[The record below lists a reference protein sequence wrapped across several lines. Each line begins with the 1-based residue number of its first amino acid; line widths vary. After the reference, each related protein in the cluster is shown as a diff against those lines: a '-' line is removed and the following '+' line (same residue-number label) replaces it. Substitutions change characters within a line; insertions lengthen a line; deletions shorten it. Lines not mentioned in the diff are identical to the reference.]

1 MVYQGY
7 WMFFESRVRIPLTAF
22 KHELWKLLCS
32 LTSIRVHFD
41 KLLDFKLNDYII
53 YQWRIQNLFFEKKEG
68 AKRWGSRGHKGGI
81 MRCPLNLAMFT
92 CMFITGDL
100 LAWVESS
107 DRYMKQPNL
116 QVTRW
121 ISIKWCTC
129 LHSSIPMIKM
139 VCFIF
144 LIMIYLSVLN
154 TRLSLIL
161 KIGYPTDII
170 VKFSSFRAG
179 NAIWNY
185 IWYQR

>member
-1 MVYQGY
+1 MIGPLWEGNQIERYREKSFKIY
-7 WMFFESRVRIPLTAF
+7 WNSIKSKRAETCV
-22 KHELWKLLCS
+22 KH
-32 LTSIRVHFD
+32 RFD
-41 KLLDFKLNDYII
+41 KTIWFP
-53 YQWRIQNLFFEKKEG
+53 REK
-68 AKRWGSRGHKGGI
+68 RGHKGGI
-81 MRCPLNLAMFT
+81 MRCPLNLAMF
-92 CMFITGDL
+92 ITGDL
-100 LAWVESS
+100 QAWVESS

-161 KIGYPTDII
+161 KIGYPTGII
-170 VKFSSFRAG
+170 VKLSSFRAG